1 MISGDD
7 ADLLVSSEEDRN
19 DAPATSLRSGRA
31 RPTRPP
37 EGALVEDGTEVT
49 IGVSSSEHRIFSVL
63 VTGTWIPDGVEVKT
77 RSDTTSGTKNTAI
90 TLSNMVHLAAGI
102 AGGRLVDMVYMKL
115 FLTEH
120 ISIYDQGCGFEECVK
135 ACAR

>member
-1 MISGDD
+1 MATGTPARLMVMEATWRMISGDD

-31 RPTRPP
+31 RPTSPP

-63 VTGTWIPDGVEVKT
+63 VTGTWTSSGLAVNM
-77 RSDTTSGTKNTAI
+77 RSP
-90 TLSNMVHLAAGI
+90 
-102 AGGRLVDMVYMKL
+102 
-115 FLTEH
+115 
-120 ISIYDQGCGFEECVK
+120 
-135 ACAR
+135 